1 MCASAGIRIKLAC
14 TDQVFE
20 RSDALL
26 LRATG
31 VDFVRQRMLGTQPA
45 AQQFASGMQKMPH
58 SVAAHL
64 QSMAGT
70 RLAALLGKLTEDT
83 DAKDE
88 AHLQALLGLCTTALR
103 CNAALLS
110 YVHGNDGQVAFSWN
124 ERGAV
129 SGVWSCDAGKPAD
142 VHARICVV
150 LGCI

>member
-1 MCASAGIRIKLAC
+1 MHESSVHEGLCI
-14 TDQVFE
+14 
-20 RSDALL
+20 ALH
-26 LRATG
+26 ATG
-31 VDFVRQRMLGTQPA
+31 VDFIKQRMHGTQPA

-70 RLAALLGKLTEDT
+70 RLAALLGKLTEDK

-103 CNAALLS
+103 CNAVLLS
-110 YVHGNDGQVAFSWN
+110 NVHGNDGQVESSWS

-129 SGVWSCDAGKPAD
+129 SGMSSYDAGKFAG
-142 VHARICVV
+142 VHA
-150 LGCI
+150 